1 VNAVPIP
8 LHELLYEIHLFP
20 ENSLSSQPGR
30 LIVRK
35 RNACAPLDVRFVSK
49 ADPQMRFNRR

>member
-20 ENSLSSQPGR
+20 ENFLSSQPGR

-35 RNACAPLDVRFVSK
+35 HDACAPLDVRFVSK